1 MFHWQISKNE
11 QNDSV
16 IILNINLFNRIG
28 GVIVSMLASNAVD
41 HGYDFRSGQT
51 KEKPLFVASPI
62 STHH

>member
-41 HGYDFRSGQT
+41 HGFDFRSGQT
-51 KEKPLFVASPI
+51 KGWMFA
-62 STHH
+62 